1 MLARL
6 QPRRIATAGASEAL
20 ADLCAP
26 TCADTTAVGASDTSV
41 TFSCADEIND
51 LNAAP
56 SAVSC
61 SAITCSAAECCTVVP
76 PAAASTQLQLA
87 LADAPPQT
95 DWWKVSTSI
104 IFNADIADIP
114 DGSAARVEF
123 EQQFKERVAAALG
136 DGNTIASDA
145 VIIDSIRA
153 ASIVIEWH
161 ILVPPAAVDTAT
173 SLVQSLKD
181 SGVTIEVVVGGITLV
196 APAFTMET
204 PTTSS
209 PAEDEP
215 TDMVTNSDTQAVP
228 TNSDAESATEGGSNS
243 VALMIGIVAALAVV
257 SAGSMAWRRSSG
269 VAV

>member
-1 MLARL
+1 MVAWL
-6 QPRRIATAGASEAL
+6 QPRHGATARASEVVAGV
-20 ADLCAP
+20 CAP
-26 TCADTTAVGASDTSV
+26 TCADTTAVGASGTSIA
-41 TFSCADEIND
+41 FDCDAEIND
-51 LNAAP
+51 LTAAP

-136 DGNTIASDA
+136 DGNTIAPDA

-153 ASIVIEWH
+153 ASIIVEWH
-161 ILVPPAAVDTAT
+161 LLVPPAAVDIAT

-181 SGVTIEVVVGGITLV
+181 SGTTFEVVVSGMTMV

-204 PTTSS
+204 PTSSS
-209 PAEDEP
+209 PPAEEAP
-215 TDMVTNSDTQAVP
+215 PA
-228 TNSDAESATEGGSNS
+228 DASANSATQSGDPDMDSPTPSDGNLGAVVIGIIAA
-243 VALMIGIVAALAVV
+243 VALVF
-257 SAGSMAWRRSSG
+257 AGSVAWRRSSK